1 MFRLSRLRSPRA
13 TFAAFAML
21 ATAMLGFGTLAEFSL
36 AHTPSFAAVE
46 TAEAAEG
53 DSEDASHELVVCPD
67 DESWPARSVPDL
79 GPARLSGGFRPIA
92 AEAPVPKRTQTR
104 A

>member
-1 MFRLSRLRSPRA
+1 
-13 TFAAFAML
+13 ML
-21 ATAMLGFGTLAEFSL
+21 AAAMLGFGTLAEISL
-36 AHTPSFAAVE
+36 AQTSAFVAVE
-46 TAEAAEG
+46 AEDAEG
-53 DSEDASHELVVCPD
+53 DSEDASREFVVCPD

-92 AEAPVPKRTQTR
+92 AQAPAPKRTQTR

>member
-21 ATAMLGFGTLAEFSL
+21 AAAMLGFGTLAELSL
-36 AHTPSFAAVE
+36 AHTPDLVAVE
-46 TAEAAEG
+46 AEDAEC
-53 DSEDASHELVVCPD
+53 DSEGAAGELVVAPD
-67 DESWPARSVPDL
+67 DEPWPARSLPDMR
-79 GPARLSGGFRPIA
+79 PAQPAGGFRPIA
-92 AEAPVPKRTQTR
+92 AKAPAPKRIQTR

>member
-21 ATAMLGFGTLAEFSL
+21 AAAMLGFGTLAELSL
-36 AHTPSFAAVE
+36 AHTPALVA
-46 TAEAAEG
+46 AEAEDAEG
-53 DSEDASHELVVCPD
+53 ESEPATGELVVAPE
-67 DESWPARSVPDL
+67 DESWPARSVPQMS
-79 GPARLSGGFRPIA
+79 PALPTGAFRPIA
-92 AEAPVPKRTQTR
+92 AKPPAPKRIQTR

>member
-21 ATAMLGFGTLAEFSL
+21 AAAMLGFGTLAELSL
-36 AHTPSFAAVE
+36 AQAPDLVAVE
-46 TAEAAEG
+46 AEESEC
-53 DSEDASHELVVCPD
+53 DSEGAPCQFVVAPE
-67 DESWPARSVPDL
+67 DESWPGRSVPQL
-79 GPARLSGGFRPIA
+79 TPVPSGGEFRPIA
-92 AEAPVPKRTQTR
+92 TRVPVPKHTPTR

>member
-21 ATAMLGFGTLAEFSL
+21 AAVMLGFGTLAELSL
-36 AHTPSFAAVE
+36 AHTSALVAVE
-46 TAEAAEG
+46 AEDAEG
-53 DSEDASHELVVCPD
+53 GSEDASGELVVCPD
-67 DESWPARSVPDL
+67 DESWPVRSVPDL
-79 GPARLSGGFRPIA
+79 SPARPSGGFRPIA
-92 AEAPVPKRTQTR
+92 AKAPVPKRTQTR

>member
-21 ATAMLGFGTLAEFSL
+21 AAAMLGFGTLAELSL
-36 AHTPSFAAVE
+36 AHAPDLVAVE
-46 TAEAAEG
+46 AEDAER
-53 DSEDASHELVVCPD
+53 DSEDTSRELVVCPD
-67 DESWPARSVPDL
+67 EESWPARSAPDVS
-79 GPARLSGGFRPIA
+79 PMRSPGGFRPITA
-92 AEAPVPKRTQTR
+92 QMPAPKRAQTR

>member
-21 ATAMLGFGTLAEFSL
+21 AAAMLGFGTLAELSL
-36 AHTPSFAAVE
+36 SQGPEMVA
-46 TAEAAEG
+46 AEAEESECESEG
-53 DSEDASHELVVCPD
+53 ASCELVVSPE
-67 DESWPARSVPDL
+67 DESWPKRSVPQL
-79 GPARLSGGFRPIA
+79 SPLPPAGSFRPIA
-92 AEAPVPKRTQTR
+92 AEMPAPKRAPTR

>member
-21 ATAMLGFGTLAEFSL
+21 AAAMLGFGTLAELSL
-36 AHTPSFAAVE
+36 AHPTAFVAVE
-46 TAEAAEG
+46 AEDVEA
-53 DSEDASHELVVCPD
+53 DSEDASHELVLCPD

-79 GPARLSGGFRPIA
+79 GPMLPSGGFRPIA
-92 AEAPVPKRTQTR
+92 AQAPAPKRTPTR

>member
-21 ATAMLGFGTLAEFSL
+21 AAAMLGFGTLAELSL
-36 AHTPSFAAVE
+36 AQAPDLVAVE
-46 TAEAAEG
+46 AEE
-53 DSEDASHELVVCPD
+53 SECESEATPCELVVAPE
-67 DESWPARSVPDL
+67 DESWPKRSVPQL
-79 GPARLSGGFRPIA
+79 SPLPPAGSFRPIA
-92 AEAPVPKRTQTR
+92 AQVPAPKRTPTR

>member
-21 ATAMLGFGTLAEFSL
+21 AAAMLGFGTLAELSL
-36 AHTPSFAAVE
+36 AEAPDLAAVE
-46 TAEAAEG
+46 AEESECESEG
-53 DSEDASHELVVCPD
+53 TTCELVVAPE
-67 DESWPARSVPDL
+67 DESWPGRAVPQL
-79 GPARLSGGFRPIA
+79 SPVPSGGEFRPIA
-92 AEAPVPKRTQTR
+92 AQAPAPKRAPTR